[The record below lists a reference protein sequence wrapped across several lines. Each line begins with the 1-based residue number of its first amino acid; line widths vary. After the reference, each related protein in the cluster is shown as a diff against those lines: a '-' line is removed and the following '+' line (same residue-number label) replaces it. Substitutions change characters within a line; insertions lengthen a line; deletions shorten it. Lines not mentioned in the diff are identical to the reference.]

1 MLPDTYWGSFDMV
14 LVVDGGIQMLDTLQL
29 LLNPNTESIIVQK
42 NSNKRH
48 LNKYESMF
56 DYVIEL
62 NYDNVPMMCSHTLS
76 LGSNTVDFFHDPIY
90 DHGIQEMNNLLYT
103 TSLDDSS
110 NNRHEYMHD
119 YTQKKKKIGDSDSNG
134 TTCKK
139 GIDDDDDDEVSE
151 NPTFAGGIIQIVD
164 AENVSISASGTATT
178 LDIYNLSI
186 LIKDAL
192 KNIEGFTFE
201 DDGDDGTIGAD
212 TVKEQGLCLF
222 VFNEGY
228 ITGRIFDTREKKYSY
243 VGFDINLWTNTNRI
257 DEIRSALIQA
267 VNSNNVSSYRIVV
280 GGMYGASSTWKD
292 DMKHIGPPPSTK
304 HKSHDCNDFGDDDSN
319 GDDDNKIEGNVSLDE
334 DVVSAVAVEEVVS
347 LTMIEDSIVVV
358 VCGKENESGS
368 CTSLTVLK
376 DHDRVK
382 EVIPIYEC
390 PTLSK
395 DGNNNI
401 DNNSNEEDTKE
412 VYACEIQI
420 IEELKTKLESNKLHM
435 LVLDGDAS
443 YKMHQIFNSILDTH
457 ENRERFLQ
465 THSIA
470 VTWSNSED
478 DDDADDN
485 SFSSPKKMEPWRREF
500 LERYRKQIHHDPVK
514 LGEIVI
520 RSKGGEGEGDKSYGL
535 RVVSTNNVDAN
546 YEFDKLEKRIQNR
559 LTVTDPSVNV
569 ELRKIHGGLYN
580 FVEKGKHEPKVFY
593 QKDYNNTHADEH
605 FKSQVILGRQYIFQ
619 YETNP
624 EVKKLK
630 DDSLKI
636 SSLNEVEQIV
646 YGAMIS
652 RIDGLIDLE
661 SQAEV
666 TKLRYPVG
674 DGGVCLIS
682 SGRFNVIVVW
692 DGRDH
697 VDVNLFVFED
707 LTSARTLKDEV
718 NLRIQ
723 QFSVLKDVAIDIQPR
738 GIGRVVNFPEDI
750 VPRVNPLE
758 PYLPEEEEDDEYDN
772 EDDLGKGEL

>member
-1 MLPDTYWGSFDMV
+1 M
-14 LVVDGGIQMLDTLQL
+14 
-29 LLNPNTESIIVQK
+29 VQK
-42 NSNKRH
+42 NSDKLQ
-48 LNKYESMF
+48 LNKYETMF

-62 NYDNVPMMCSHTLS
+62 NYDSVPMMCSHTLS

-119 YTQKKKKIGDSDSNG
+119 YTQKKKKIGDSDSDG

-139 GIDDDDDDEVSE
+139 GIDDDDEVSE
-151 NPTFAGGIIQIVD
+151 NQTSAGGILQIVD
-164 AENVSISASGTATT
+164 AENVSISSSGTTT

-201 DDGDDGTIGAD
+201 DDGDDGTTGAD

-228 ITGRIFDTREKKYSY
+228 ITGRIFDTKEKEYSY
-243 VGFDINLWTNTNRI
+243 VGFDINLWTKTNRI

-292 DMKHIGPPPSTK
+292 GMKHVGPPPSTK
-304 HKSHDCNDFGDDDSN
+304 HKSQDCNDVGDDDSN
-319 GDDDNKIEGNVSLDE
+319 GDDDNKLESNFSLDE

-358 VCGKENESGS
+358 VCGNENESGS

-395 DGNNNI
+395 DGNI
-401 DNNSNEEDTKE
+401 SIGNNSNEEDTKE
-412 VYACEIQI
+412 IYACEIQI

-435 LVLDGDAS
+435 LVLDGAAS

-465 THSIA
+465 PHSIA

-478 DDDADDN
+478 DDDD
-485 SFSSPKKMEPWRREF
+485 SFSSSSPKKMEPWRREF

-520 RSKGGEGEGDKSYGL
+520 RSKGGEGEGRDKSYGL

-559 LTVTDPSVNV
+559 LTVTVPSVNV

-624 EVKKLK
+624 EVKNLK
-630 DDSLKI
+630 DNSLKI

-652 RIDGLIDLE
+652 RSDGLIDLE
-661 SQAEV
+661 SQEEV

-674 DGGVCLIS
+674 DGGVSLIS

-707 LTSARTLKDEV
+707 LASAGTLKDKVAFRLKDKV

-738 GIGRVVNFPEDI
+738 GIGRVVNFPEDM
-750 VPRVNPLE
+750 VPRVNPLD
-758 PYLPEEEEDDEYDN
+758 PYLPEKDDDEYDDYEDDDDEDGDEEDVDDD
-772 EDDLGKGEL
+772 EDDLSKGEL